1 MDQRRVDD
9 AIGRYLPRLNI
20 LAFAFCASVVAYI
33 VVGWLLIEVLGF
45 EALAALPPAAVT
57 AIAASQL
64 LVVLAGYLI
73 SNAIRGAAPASQTS
87 RGIDRAARD
96 DAEEAMQRYTRSVVV
111 ASALR
116 EVAAVVGLVLTL
128 LSGEL
133 LWVALLGGATI
144 VSMIVHWPRRGAVQ
158 DYLEQQRVA
167 R

>member
-9 AIGRYLPRLNI
+9 AIARYLPLLNI
-20 LAFAFCASVVAYI
+20 LAFAFCASVVVYI
-33 VVGWLLIEVLGF
+33 VVGWLLIDVLGF
-45 EALAALPPAAVT
+45 EALAALPPAMVT

-64 LVVLAGYLI
+64 FVILAGYLI
-73 SNAIRGAAPASQTS
+73 SNAIRGPAPARQRSG
-87 RGIDRAARD
+87 GIDRATSD
-96 DAEEAMQRYTRSVVV
+96 DAEADMQRYARSVIV

-133 LWVALLGGATI
+133 VWVALLGAATI